1 MRTGYLLMIAPALMM
16 LAACRNEQ
24 PQAAT
29 QPTVHA
35 LMKNKV
41 DANAD
46 ALWDL
51 TNPVLNNDATLNAAE
66 IDDARWNQ
74 IAERAQA
81 VADAAGELANL
92 KTLKLVGPGQKI
104 ADQDKIGGDQPDEVQ
119 ENLNRNPTDFRQFAG
134 ALQAHMADIVSGAR
148 AHDAKKLSPLIDQLD
163 GVCENCHLEF
173 WYPGQKAYIEKIRQA
188 GGNDPTS

>member
-1 MRTGYLLMIAPALMM
+1 MIAPALMM

-66 IDDARWNQ
+66 IDDARWNH